1 MKFALAGNPNSG
13 KTTLFNALTGS
24 TAHVG
29 NWPGVTIDKRSGVY
43 KKHAEKPEI
52 IDLPGIYSLSPYSP
66 EEIVSRNF
74 LVDERPDA
82 IINIVDATNLERNL
96 YLTTQLLEL
105 DIPVV
110 VALNMIDVLEK
121 NNDEIDAAKLEK
133 ALGIPVV
140 KISALKN
147 MNTSALVDAAVKS
160 AKANRKG
167 NCVLSQS
174 PLGGVIS
181 SVTELF
187 KKAGVASPL
196 FHAVKIIE
204 NDELELAAH
213 PDISQKADELKK
225 NMDTGIFEG
234 DFEGLIADA
243 RYKRIAAEFSSV
255 LKKAQRGAGL
265 SKSDKIDKILTHK
278 IWGIPIFLVIMLG
291 VFHITFSEDFL
302 FLGIFFKEGSFENAI
317 FGTDAINSPGIIIFN
332 LLDAFTS
339 WIGES
344 VAGALPEG
352 VWYSSLINDGL
363 LGGVFAVLS
372 FIPQIMVLFLF
383 LSILEDSGY
392 MARVAFIMD
401 RAFRRF
407 GLSGKAFMPLVM
419 CFGCGVPGVMATRT
433 LENEQER
440 RRTIFLM
447 PFFSCGAKL
456 PIWAA
461 FAGAFAFKYS
471 SLNAEFVVFSMYVL
485 GIAVA
490 IAASFLL
497 KKTIIKGE
505 TPPFIMELPAYHT
518 PQIKNTL
525 IHLWEKLKHYVIRA
539 GTIIAGA
546 TVVIW
551 ALSNLSFSFRM
562 VEDSGDSMLGL
573 ISRFFNWIFIPL
585 GFGMGENG
593 WKFVVATLTGLIAKE
608 VVVATMGIFS
618 GMDGDAALEADMSE
632 GDSPLAVMLLSVGGV
647 LGGLDIAIP
656 AMFAFMAFNL
666 LSVPC
671 MAAVAAARGEFRN
684 GKWLFKAIAFW
695 VATAYIVAL
704 AVFWIG
710 TLFVISVWLGILVLL
725 VLFGGIFAA
734 ARFKLI
740 GKIKALFKK

>member
-43 KKHAEKPEI
+43 KKNAEKPEI
-52 IDLPGIYSLSPYSP
+52 IDLPGVYSLSPYSP

-121 NNDEIDAAKLEK
+121 NNDEIDALKLEK
-133 ALGIPVV
+133 ALGVPVV

-147 MNTSALVDAAVKS
+147 SNTDALITAAVS
-160 AKANRKG
+160 AAKAKRNG
-167 NCVLSQS
+167 LCVLAKSE
-174 PLGGVIS
+174 LGGVIS
-181 SVTELF
+181 AVTELF
-187 KKAGVASPL
+187 KEGGVASPL

-213 PDISQKADELKK
+213 PDIAIKAEELKK
-225 NMDTGIFEG
+225 GIDTGVFEG
-234 DFEGLIADA
+234 DFDGLIADA
-243 RYKRIAAEFSSV
+243 RYKRIAAEFAPV
-255 LKKAQRGAGL
+255 LKKAQKGAGL
-265 SKSDKIDKILTHK
+265 SKSDKIDRVLTHK

-291 VFHITFSEDFL
+291 VFHITFGEDFL
-302 FLGIFFKEGSFENAI
+302 FLGVFFKEGSFDHPI
-317 FGTDAINSPGIIIFN
+317 FGTDAINSPGVIIFN
-332 LLDAFTS
+332 LMEAFTS
-339 WIGES
+339 WLGGV

-352 VWYSSLINDGL
+352 TWFSGLINDGL
-363 LGGVFAVLS
+363 LGGLFAVLS
-372 FIPQIMVLFLF
+372 FLPQILVLFVF

-419 CFGCGVPGVMATRT
+419 CFGCAVPGMMATRT
-433 LENEQER
+433 LENDEER
-440 RRTIFLM
+440 KRTIFLA

-461 FAGAFAFKYS
+461 FAGAFALYRGM
-471 SLNAEFVVFSMYVL
+471 NAELIVFSMYFL
-485 GIAVA
+485 GIAIA
-490 IAASFLL
+490 IAASFIL
-497 KKTIIKGE
+497 KKTVIKGE
-505 TPPFIMELPAYHT
+505 TPPFIMELPAYHA
-518 PQIKNTL
+518 PQLRNTVV
-525 IHLWEKLKHYVIRA
+525 HLWEKLKHYVIRA

-551 ALSNLSFSFRM
+551 ALTNFSFSFQM

-573 ISRFFNWIFIPL
+573 ISQFFKWIFVPL
-585 GFGMGENG
+585 GFGMGDDG

-608 VVVATMGIFS
+608 VVVATMGIFA
-618 GMDGDAALEADMSE
+618 GMDGDAAMETDTSE
-632 GDSPLAVMLLSVGGV
+632 ENELSRMLVLVGGV
-647 LGGLDIAIP
+647 GILGGLDIAVP

-671 MAAVAAARGEFRN
+671 MAAVAAARGEFKS
-684 GKWLFKAIAFW
+684 GKWLWKAIAFW
-695 VATAYIVAL
+695 IATAYITSFVI
-704 AVFWIG
+704 FWTG
-710 TLFVISVWLGILVLL
+710 TLFVISPWLGVLAVVLL
-725 VLFGGIFAA
+725 AGGIFCAVK
-734 ARFKLI
+734 FKLI